1 MPQIT
6 CRFYEELNDFLP
18 LDCRKREF
26 SSTISIGQSV
36 KDKIESLGI
45 PHTEVDLILVNGQSV
60 GFDHGLR
67 DGDRMSVFPMFES
80 LDITGLTRLRQL
92 PLRKPRFMADHNIRD
107 VVKMLRALG
116 LDVIENK
123 DLSPAEMVGTAI
135 SENRI
140 LLTGNRQLLKL
151 KRVTHGI
158 FVRQA
163 DRENQVQMIVRKLC
177 LEDLCK
183 PFSRCL
189 LCNTGLLK
197 VKKDD
202 VWDRIPPKVRNRC
215 HEFARCPV
223 CDRLYWKGTHYQSIQ
238 KRIDRILG
246 AGEREWCQAF
256 FGLRQPCKTANKLEK
271 SEKGVF
277 K

>member
-18 LDCRKREF
+18 LACRKREF
-26 SSTISIGQSV
+26 PSAISIGQSV

-60 GFDHGLR
+60 GFEHGLR

-92 PLRKPRFMADHNIRD
+92 PLRNPRFMADHNIRD
-107 VVKMLRALG
+107 MVKMLRALG
-116 LDVIENK
+116 LDVAENK
-123 DLSPAEMVGTAI
+123 DFSPEEMVDAAI

-140 LLTGNRQLLKL
+140 ILTGNRQLLKR

-158 FVRQA
+158 FVHST
-163 DRENQVQMIVRKLC
+163 DRENQVRLIVRRLC

-189 LCNTGLLK
+189 LCNTCLVK
-197 VKKDD
+197 VEKDD
-202 VWDRIPPKVRNRC
+202 VSDRIPPKTRNRC
-215 HEFARCPV
+215 HDFARCPA
-223 CDRLYWKGTHYQSIQ
+223 CNRLYWKGTHYQHIQ
-238 KRIDRILG
+238 KRIERILG
-246 AGEREWCQAF
+246 LGDRER
-256 FGLRQPCKTANKLEK
+256 
-271 SEKGVF
+271 
-277 K
+277 